1 VINRTEIEA
10 KSAELGVKIA
20 DVERDY
26 VFGWLLSAIY
36 SSSNGL
42 GSRLVLKGG
51 NGLLKAYF
59 PYSRFSADLDFS
71 SQTQV
76 DTDDVGRELNKAC
89 EVINAAAGVNFVT
102 ERTQVLQKKSSDEE
116 QKMYEARLYFRDF
129 YGNPNTIVLKV
140 KLDISELDRIYLP
153 VQERNLLHLYS
164 DAKKCTGVV
173 RCLKLEEMLA
183 AKLKCLLQRRMSS
196 DLYDYVYAIFINR
209 ELEVNPREIVSVVLK
224 KTIFEPSPRALA
236 GLLLGLPFQVLRAA
250 WDKYVV
256 TPVSSLIDFDM
267 AVEQFSNSMRTMFA
281 QFSETGAN
289 VAYFPAG
296 LRNKIMEAAADLKVL
311 RVAYAGITRVVEPY
325 SLVFKRRRDGF
336 GQEYLYVWDQ
346 TGGNRGG
353 PGLKSFVHDR
363 IESLEILTD
372 HYEPRVPVEISKAGE
387 FAGNSYFARPFGGGG
402 GGRPRRARAR
412 VRSYY
417 GTSLVYVVEC
427 SYCHRRFTRTRY
439 RTRLKRHHD
448 QSGNR
453 CFSVGGYLVDQR
465 YR

>member
-1 VINRTEIEA
+1 MIGRPEIEA
-10 KSAELGVKIA
+10 KSAELGVNIA

-36 SSSNGL
+36 APTNGL
-42 GSRLVLKGG
+42 GSQLVLKGG
-51 NGLLKAYF
+51 NGLRKAYF
-59 PYSRFSADLDFS
+59 PYSRYSADLDFS
-71 SQTQV
+71 SQTHV
-76 DTDDVGRELNKAC
+76 DTDHVGRELNKAC
-89 EVINAAAGVNFVT
+89 EVINSAAGVNFVT
-102 ERTQVLQKKSSDEE
+102 ERTLVREKKSSDAE
-116 QKMYEARLYFRDF
+116 QKIYEARLYFKDF
-129 YGNPNTIVLKV
+129 YGNPNTITIKV

-153 VQERNLLHLYS
+153 IQQRNLLHLYS
-164 DAKKCTGVV
+164 DADKCVGVV

-183 AKLKCLLQRRMSS
+183 AKLKCLIQRRMSS

-209 ELEVNPREIVSVVLK
+209 ELEVNQREIVSVVLR

-256 TPVSSLIDFDM
+256 TPVASLIDFDV
-267 AVEQFSNSMRTMFA
+267 AVEQFSSNMRTLFA

-289 VAYFPAG
+289 VAYFPAS
-296 LRNKIMEAAADLKVL
+296 LRNKIMEAAGDLRL
-311 RVAYAGITRVVEPY
+311 LQVAYGGIARVVEPY
-325 SLVFKRRRDGF
+325 SLVFKRRKDGF

-387 FAGNSYFARPFGGGG
+387 VGSNSYFARPFGSG
-402 GGRPRRARAR
+402 GGRPRRTR
-412 VRSYY
+412 VRRYY
-417 GTSLVYVVEC
+417 GARLVYVVEC
-427 SYCHRRFTRTRY
+427 SYCHRRFTRMQY
-439 RTRLKRHHD
+439 RTQLNRHHD

-453 CFSVGGYLVDQR
+453 CFSVSGYLVDQR

>member
-1 VINRTEIEA
+1 MINRAEIEA
-10 KSAELGVKIA
+10 KSTELGVKIA

-36 SSSNGL
+36 APSNGL
-42 GSRLVLKGG
+42 SSQLVLKGG
-51 NGLLKAYF
+51 NGLRKAYF

-76 DTDDVGRELNKAC
+76 DTDYVGRELNKAC
-89 EVINAAAGVNFVT
+89 EVINSSAGVNFVT
-102 ERTQVLQKKSSDEE
+102 ERTQVRERKSSDEE
-116 QKMYEARLYFRDF
+116 QKIYEARLYFRDF
-129 YGNPNTIVLKV
+129 YGNPNTLVLKV

-153 VQERNLLHLYS
+153 VQQRNLLHLYS
-164 DAKKCTGVV
+164 DADKCTGVV

-209 ELEVNPREIVSVVLK
+209 ELDVDSREIVSVLLK

-256 TPVSSLIDFDM
+256 TPLSSVIDFDV
-267 AVEQFSNSMRTMFA
+267 AVARFTENMRTLFENYTYTA
-281 QFSETGAN
+281 AN
-289 VAYFPAG
+289 VAFFPAN
-296 LRNKIMEAAADLKVL
+296 LRNQIMQAATDLNLLAVTYGG
-311 RVAYAGITRVVEPY
+311 RQRQVEPY
-325 SLVFKRRRDGF
+325 SLVFKRRKRDGF
-336 GQEYLYVWDQ
+336 GQEYLYVWDR
-346 TGGNRGG
+346 TGGIDSG
-353 PGLKSFVHDR
+353 PGIKTFVHNK
-363 IESLEILTD
+363 IEGLEILPEQYD
-372 HYEPRVPVEISKAGE
+372 PRYPVEISKAGE
-387 FAGNSYFARPFGGGG
+387 FGSKSYFGQPFSASD
-402 GGRPRRARAR
+402 GRPRRAR

-417 GTSLVYVVEC
+417 GTRLVYVVEC

-439 RTRLKRHHD
+439 RTRLNRHHD
-448 QSGNR
+448 RSGNR
-453 CFSVGGYLVDQR
+453 CFSVSGYLVDQR